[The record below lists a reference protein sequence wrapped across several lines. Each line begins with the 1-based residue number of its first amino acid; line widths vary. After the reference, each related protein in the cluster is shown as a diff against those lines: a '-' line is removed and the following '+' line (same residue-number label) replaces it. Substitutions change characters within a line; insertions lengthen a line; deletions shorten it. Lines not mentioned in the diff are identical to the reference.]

1 LNIALQSEKSELERL
16 TRKVSHIA
24 NHDGLTGLPNRLLLA
39 ELLDTALKRSRRAK
53 KLVAVMYLD
62 LDDFKPI
69 NDRYGHRAGD
79 IALVVVSNRL
89 KQLLRASDTVSRVGG
104 DEFVAIV
111 TDLDSKLT
119 ASLVAEKLVVSC
131 SQPMDVGGT
140 ECRVGVSI
148 GIAFFPD
155 DGGKAEELLRHADDA
170 LYQVKRKGKNGFA
183 FYNGN
188 DTRDSETTT
197 LVNPEV

>member
-1 LNIALQSEKSELERL
+1 
-16 TRKVSHIA
+16 
-24 NHDGLTGLPNRLLLA
+24 
-39 ELLDTALKRSRRAK
+39 
-53 KLVAVMYLD
+53 
-62 LDDFKPI
+62 
-69 NDRYGHRAGD
+69 
-79 IALVVVSNRL
+79 
-89 KQLLRASDTVSRVGG
+89 
-104 DEFVAIV
+104 
-111 TDLDSKLT
+111 
-119 ASLVAEKLVVSC
+119 
-131 SQPMDVGGT
+131 MDVGGT